1 MLPDGQ
7 GLPELLSLLSL
18 RERAQR
24 KPSVLAHCAGTDGL
38 LCEALRRAAGPEGA
52 GSALS
57 RASWKR
63 PGHTS
68 LGFPAGSA
76 QRVTRTDG
84 GRVCGSA
91 S

>member
-52 GSALS
+52 GI
-57 RASWKR
+57 
-63 PGHTS
+63 
-68 LGFPAGSA
+68 A
-76 QRVTRTDG
+76 QM
-84 GRVCGSA
+84 
-91 S
+91 